1 MGVFNQRPGQWVAQ
15 LPKASG
21 IDAPISTACR
31 QIRAASVLILDLI
44 VDIIFNYYLGLIHE
58 CKL

>member
-44 VDIIFNYYLGLIHE
+44 VDIIFN
-58 CKL
+58 